1 MEMIGGN
8 GTSKYQQN
16 CPKFSAHKK
25 KTKTANAANGVW
37 IGTGA
42 GSDAERVCT
51 WGGKSTGA
59 TYGIFRVAL
68 LRPRRAGS

>member
-1 MEMIGGN
+1 MAHRN
-8 GTSKYQQN
+8 TSKTVLN
-16 CPKFSAHKK
+16 LALTK
-25 KTKTANAANGVW
+25 KTKTTNAANGVW

-51 WGGKSTGA
+51 RGGESTGA

-68 LRPRRAGS
+68 LHPRRAGS